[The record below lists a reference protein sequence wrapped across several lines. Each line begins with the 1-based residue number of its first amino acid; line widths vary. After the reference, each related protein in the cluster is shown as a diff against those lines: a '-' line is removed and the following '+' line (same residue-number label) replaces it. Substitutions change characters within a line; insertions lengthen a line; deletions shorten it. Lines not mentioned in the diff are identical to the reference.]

1 MNRTQS
7 DVRRFVICPGS
18 AALHSEIGVVHAA
31 GLARLRSSR
40 ALSDEVQQVW
50 PVLRRRTARSTS
62 RAGTDHGGRID
73 RRRAAPLEM
82 ATRGASAMSTWS

>member
-40 ALSDEVQQVW
+40 CHDG
-50 PVLRRRTARSTS
+50 RHI
-62 RAGTDHGGRID
+62 AGEG
-73 RRRAAPLEM
+73 L
-82 ATRGASAMSTWS
+82 GASTNTEGPAVTSWALFVLIYSRECVSRS